1 MHLINNYLYLMLYI
15 VILSTLNGGE
25 GDMKIYKFSN
35 KSSLVDWSVVDDG
48 VMGGYS
54 KGSLNINSEGNGVFT
69 GKISLYNYGGFSS
82 LRYDSKR
89 IKISPNDTLVLRIN
103 GDDKFYQIRVKH
115 SQIDRHVYV
124 KKVFIPEGW
133 ENIMIPLS
141 DLYPSF
147 RGRSLR
153 MGNFNHDSLTEV
165 GILIGN
171 KKEENFRLIID
182 SIFIKV
188 HGT

>member
-1 MHLINNYLYLMLYI
+1 MYLINKYLYLMLFM
-15 VILSTLNGGE
+15 VILSVFNGGE

-124 KKVFIPEGW
+124 KKVFIPDGW
-133 ENIMIPLS
+133 ENIIIPLS

-153 MGNFNHDSLTEV
+153 MGNFNHNSLTEV

-171 KKEENFRLIID
+171 KKEENFKLIID

>member
-124 KKVFIPEGW
+124 KKVFIPDGW
-133 ENIMIPLS
+133 ENIIIPLS

-153 MGNFNHDSLTEV
+153 MGNFNHNSLTEV

-171 KKEENFRLIID
+171 KKEENFKLIID

>member
-1 MHLINNYLYLMLYI
+1 MYLINKYLYLILFI

-25 GDMKIYKFSN
+25 GDMKIYKFSY

-54 KGSLNINSEGNGVFT
+54 KGSLIINSEGNGVFT

-82 LRYDSKR
+82 LRYDLKR
-89 IKISPNDTLVLRIN
+89 IKISPSDTLVLRIN
-103 GDDKFYQIRVKH
+103 GDNKFYQIRVKH
-115 SQIDRHVYV
+115 SRMDRHVYV
-124 KKVFIPEGW
+124 KKVFISDGW

-141 DLYPSF
+141 DLSPSF

-153 MGNFNHDSLTEV
+153 MGNFNHDSLIEV

-171 KKEENFRLIID
+171 KKEESFRLIID

-188 HGT
+188 DGT